1 MGGRGASS
9 GISDKGKKYG
19 SEYTTLHELNY
30 LSTYN
35 EKDTVIRGIIEG
47 LRGGTTYYVAAYAK
61 NTKAISYGE
70 VRKVRTPDVVAT
82 LPNYIG
88 ESVTE
93 ASFCVLNGIL
103 LFFRIALAEI

>member
-1 MGGRGASS
+1 MDGVLRVSGAILDRGETDIVDA
-9 GISDKGKKYG
+9 GFCW
-19 SEYTTLHELNY
+19 SESESPTVEELNY

-82 LPNYIG
+82 LR
-88 ESVTE
+88 SVVV
-93 ASFCVLNGIL
+93 AIL
-103 LFFRIALAEI
+103 VIL